1 MELEMY
7 KDIPIVILNRDRLD
21 PLKEQVECLTSYGYT
36 NIIIIDNYS
45 TYQPLLDWY
54 STQTYATI
62 FHNTLTD
69 NSCHAFRDLV
79 LMGHPLFTS
88 IISNWYVFNDSDIIP
103 AKGVPA
109 NFIEHLIEYAKKYG
123 KSKVGMSIEINDID
137 RSYPL
142 NEWVYSYE
150 STYWTN
156 AIIDGDVELYPHP
169 LDTTFAVHSPGTIPT
184 WSDDTL
190 RVGYP
195 YVVKH
200 APFYYDPLNLPTDE
214 RYYIEHLNP
223 NSSNWSSKVDINN

>member
-1 MELEMY
+1 M
-7 KDIPIVILNRDRLD
+7 KNIPIVILNRDRLY
-21 PLKEQVECLTSYGYT
+21 PLIEQVEALHKRNYN
-36 NIIIIDNYS
+36 NIIVIDNQS
-45 TYQPLLDWY
+45 TYKPLLEWY
-54 STQTYATI
+54 KTSGIDVFY
-62 FHNTLTD
+62 NNLTE

-79 LMGHPLFTS
+79 SMNHPKFVE
-88 IISNWYVFNDSDIIP
+88 IVSNWYIFNDSDIIP
-103 AKGVPA
+103 SEGVPDD
-109 NFIEHLIEYAKKYG
+109 FIEHLIEYAKKYN

-137 RSYPL
+137 RNYPL

-169 LDTTFAVHSPGTIPT
+169 LDTTFSVHSPGTIPT

-200 APFYYDPLNLPTDE
+200 APFYYNPDALPEDE
-214 RYYIEHLNP
+214 KYYLEHMNKQ
-223 NSSNWSSKVDINN
+223 SSNWSSKVEIK